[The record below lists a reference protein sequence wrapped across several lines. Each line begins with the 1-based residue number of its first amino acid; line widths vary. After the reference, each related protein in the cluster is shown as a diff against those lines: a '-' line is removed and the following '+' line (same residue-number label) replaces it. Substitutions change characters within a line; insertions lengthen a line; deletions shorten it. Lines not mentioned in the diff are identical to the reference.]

1 MPRVSGSTCL
11 KYSVGTGK
19 VCLGENPEDSEIEE
33 VECKKK
39 KGAFICIILVFY
51 AIWHI
56 LSFRIFRPFTF
67 NVINED

>member
-39 KGAFICIILVFY
+39 VHLFVSYWFSMQSGISCHLEY
-51 AIWHI
+51 LGH
-56 LSFRIFRPFTF
+56 LHLM
-67 NVINED
+67 

>member
-39 KGAFICIILVFY
+39 CIYLCHTGFLCNLAYLV
-51 AIWHI
+51 I
-56 LSFRIFRPFTF
+56 
-67 NVINED
+67 